1 MNCLNGFLHSISKR
15 QWLCAL
21 SRLQCSQER
30 DAIESNRQVVIV
42 SWWSV
47 LIKSSIYTICRLWK
61 HIKASRWA
69 VSREGELN
77 EDWVKREHTIY
88 RGGHKPA
95 YTIRIL
101 FFQQIS
107 QYRCFRSKDCVE
119 KFIGHI
125 KPETKMLYETAHT
138 QSSPWFHLSRQ
149 YIALHD
155 KQGYFLW

>member
-1 MNCLNGFLHSISKR
+1 MNNTHKETYPFYMDCLNGFLHSISKR

-88 RGGHKPA
+88 KGGHKPA

-101 FFQQIS
+101 FFQQIL
-107 QYRCFRSKDCVE
+107 QCRCLRSIKGIPLQRLRE
-119 KFIGHI
+119 KVYWSH
-125 KPETKMLYETAHT
+125 
-138 QSSPWFHLSRQ
+138 
-149 YIALHD
+149 
-155 KQGYFLW
+155 